1 MGTAVMEYKQLN
13 LPGRMAR
20 KLKGKEVE
28 LIETQEGILLK
39 PLEDTIKNARGCLKG
54 SCFSSERYMRL
65 KKEEK
70 ELER

>member
-1 MGTAVMEYKQLN
+1 METVIIRSKRLI
-13 LPGRMAR
+13 LPERIAK

-28 LIETQEGILLK
+28 LLEIKEGILLK
-39 PLEDTIKNARGCLKG
+39 LLEDSIKRARGALKG
-54 SCFSSERYMRL
+54 SCFSSRRYMQL

>member
-1 MGTAVMEYKQLN
+1 MKTVVMKSEQLN
-13 LPGRMAR
+13 LPEEIAK

-39 PLEDTIKNARGCLKG
+39 TLEDPIKDARGSLKG
-54 SCFSSERYMRL
+54 SCFSSERYMQL

-70 ELER
+70 KLER